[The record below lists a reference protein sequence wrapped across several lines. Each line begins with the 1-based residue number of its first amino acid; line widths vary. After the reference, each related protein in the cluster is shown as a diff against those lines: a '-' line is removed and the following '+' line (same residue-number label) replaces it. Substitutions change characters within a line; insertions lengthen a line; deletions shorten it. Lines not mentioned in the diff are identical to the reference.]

1 MFSSPPP
8 SAPQADPWAQT
19 RWGSAAAPAAQST
32 GPELRTDGVDR
43 KDWAVTNKKVSKQLV
58 PFNGDPSTYK
68 NWNERVRD
76 HFKEVNPNWGY
87 VFNGVESSKVRIP
100 IADCRLWAMPNGMQC
115 DLKWA
120 AQHLWSFI
128 RSNIT
133 DTVHIRCLTLT
144 MNEDDNG
151 LELWRMLFL
160 ENEGGA
166 EQVEIAGMTDLHSFP
181 SCPSAADVLHYTGQ
195 WNITRMKHGN
205 DLPDAH
211 LRQMFL
217 NMLPEKIASDIRDKR
232 ECNTLQKCMDQVM
245 KDIHRYNDGKL
256 AKIHS
261 QRLKQMLSRGPKNPV
276 NSLVAHE
283 EQHTES
289 EEKSMMCALAE
300 KLDGL
305 VAALNNQ
312 NGQTRGRQPQP
323 SRRTEATAD
332 RSVMSFRR

>member
-1 MFSSPPP
+1 MVNVNDRVTILENSSNTTTPATAGGAGGPARFGIATPPDSPFAPTTAQEPRSASMFSSPPP
-8 SAPQADPWAQT
+8 RAPQADPWAQT

-43 KDWAVTNKKVSKQLV
+43 KDWAVTNQKVSKQLV
-58 PFNGDPSTYK
+58 PFNGDSAPYK

-76 HFKEVNPNWGY
+76 HFKQVNPNWSY

-100 IADCRLWAMPNGMQC
+100 ISECRIWAMPNGMQC

-181 SCPSAADVLHYTGQ
+181 SCPSAADVLHYTDP

-217 NMLPEKIASDIRDKR
+217 NM
-232 ECNTLQKCMDQVM
+232 V
-245 KDIHRYNDGKL
+245 
-256 AKIHS
+256 
-261 QRLKQMLSRGPKNPV
+261 RGDCIG
-276 NSLVAHE
+276 H
-283 EQHTES
+283 
-289 EEKSMMCALAE
+289 
-300 KLDGL
+300 
-305 VAALNNQ
+305 
-312 NGQTRGRQPQP
+312 
-323 SRRTEATAD
+323 
-332 RSVMSFRR
+332 